1 MSQNGPKATSFMTSV
16 TKNPQPPTNF
26 FFECRLEDWL
36 IRLSP
41 WTAL

>member
-1 MSQNGPKATSFMTSV
+1 MSNQKI
-16 TKNPQPPTNF
+16 

-36 IRLSP
+36 IRLSA